1 MAVDPELV
9 DAMAAAV
16 ADVYREAETAL
27 VELIARHLRAGLDSP
42 TAERR
47 LADVRALR
55 RAAQAI
61 VAALEA
67 DAGRAVREQLAAA
80 YRHGWSAAVADIPER
95 WFPRSGIGQAARAA
109 LAEIPGFAFVEALAN
124 ALLADLGNVTRNI
137 LRDVDDAYRSVQAA
151 AAARVL
157 TGTQT
162 RRDAAQAAWSALV
175 ARGITGFTD
184 RAGRRW
190 RLSSYVEM
198 AARTNAQRA
207 AIQGQVDRLDTLGVR
222 LVYVSDAPQECRLCR
237 PWEGKI
243 LRTDPGPLEVETM
256 HATRDIPVTVTAAAT
271 LDQARALGFQHPNC
285 RHSVSAYLPGVTRVP
300 QRTADPS
307 GDTARQRQRELER
320 RIRRAKER
328 EAAALTD
335 EARRAARRRVR
346 AAQAALR
353 EHLAA
358 HPELKRLRYREQIG
372 AGNIPP
378 GRRGDAAGGLGRP
391 VQPPLDGGPGAPAGT
406 RRPLPDDQPAAPVED
421 TAPAPGQTAIDDDPL
436 AGVDLEALTDE
447 QLADL
452 INRHIEDP
460 SVVDRITREFER
472 REAEEAAAAIAR
484 RPNPRDMSDDELV
497 DALGDAMRA
506 TLPDQGW
513 IDALAAEIDRREQ
526 SARDQGDDG
535 FGVDDEEID
544 ERAERVA
551 QLIDEGWPEDEAIAE
566 AYDIPLER
574 VRRQRA
580 IDLLREQGYTGRGLD
595 ELARAAYRDHVYWQW
610 RAAEDATNGYL
621 VNNEGRRRGIDPVSL
636 FTGPEARARRWA
648 SDELLAW
655 WDEHGR
661 LTYDE
666 FRAMLIADT
675 STLARR
681 RESRRDFLS

>member
-1 MAVDPELV
+1 VAVDPELV
-9 DAMAAAV
+9 DALAAAI

-27 VELIARHLRAGLDSP
+27 VQTITRHLRAGLDSP

-67 DAGRAVREQLAAA
+67 DAGAAIREQLAAA

-95 WFPRSGIGQAARAA
+95 WFPRSGIGQAAARA
-109 LAEIPGFAFVEALAN
+109 LREIPGFAFVEALAA
-124 ALLADLGNVTRNI
+124 ALLADLGARHRNI

-237 PWEGKI
+237 PWEGRI
-243 LRTDPGPLEVETM
+243 LRTDDGPLQVRTM
-256 HATRDIPVTVTAAAT
+256 HATRDVEVTVEAAAT
-271 LDQARALGFQHPNC
+271 LDQARAAGFQHPNC

-300 QRTADPS
+300 QRTADPA
-307 GDTARQRQRELER
+307 GDHARQQQRALER
-320 RIRRAKER
+320 RIRRAKEQ
-328 EAAALTD
+328 EVAALTD

-378 GRRGDAAGGLGRP
+378 GRRGDPAGGLDRP
-391 VQPPLDGGPGAPAGT
+391 TQPPLDGGPGAPAGT
-406 RRPLPDDQPAAPVED
+406 RRPLDDDQAP
-421 TAPAPGQTAIDDDPL
+421 P
-436 AGVDLEALTDE
+436 VD
-447 QLADL
+447 
-452 INRHIEDP
+452 N
-460 SVVDRITREFER
+460 
-472 REAEEAAAAIAR
+472 
-484 RPNPRDMSDDELV
+484 
-497 DALGDAMRA
+497 
-506 TLPDQGW
+506 
-513 IDALAAEIDRREQ
+513 
-526 SARDQGDDG
+526 
-535 FGVDDEEID
+535 
-544 ERAERVA
+544 
-551 QLIDEGWPEDEAIAE
+551 
-566 AYDIPLER
+566 
-574 VRRQRA
+574 
-580 IDLLREQGYTGRGLD
+580 
-595 ELARAAYRDHVYWQW
+595 
-610 RAAEDATNGYL
+610 
-621 VNNEGRRRGIDPVSL
+621 VS
-636 FTGPEARARRWA
+636 
-648 SDELLAW
+648 
-655 WDEHGR
+655 
-661 LTYDE
+661 
-666 FRAMLIADT
+666 
-675 STLARR
+675 
-681 RESRRDFLS
+681 